1 MPKTVG
7 VAVSNATFHFD
18 KLYTYAVMPDQQDT
32 VRLGSMVL
40 VPFGR
45 GSRARMGVVLACDAE
60 PESAKLKFLFDVA
73 PASAC
78 LTPEL
83 LRLVHFLKE
92 RTFCTYYEAVK
103 AVIPYGAQYK
113 PTVAE
118 DGVTPVLQKQL
129 VRHTENAYKLVGTLP
144 PKTRPTAKQLA
155 AVALLAG
162 GERTL
167 SALEEK
173 GISRAV
179 LDNLCAKGVL
189 ECSKVN
195 KSIDLYSSIPL
206 KNEPILLTEEQQA
219 AYDALL
225 PGLED
230 AAPHSALLYGVT
242 GSGKTLVFL
251 KLIEHCLQMGRRA
264 LVLVP
269 EISLTPQMILRL
281 KSQFGKRVAVQHSA
295 LNHTERLLQWQMIQ
309 DGGADIVVGTRSAI
323 FSPLENIGLVI
334 IDEEQEHTYRSESAP
349 RYSAHEVARQRAA
362 ENGALLLLASATPS
376 TESYYAAQ
384 HGRTQLVRLTKRYG
398 GNPLPKVQIVDMR
411 AELASGNP
419 REISLAMEDAIRH
432 NLEAGKQTILLLN
445 RRGYQTV
452 AQCEDCREV
461 LKCQKCSVPMV
472 YHKSAHKLL
481 CHYCGS
487 QLDPPP
493 ARCPACGGKL
503 QYRGFGTQ
511 KAEEELAKLFPEA
524 RILRM
529 DQDTTAAKDAHEKL
543 LAKFARHEYDIMVGT
558 QMVAKGLD
566 FEDVTLVGVLGIDS
580 LLFAQGFRAYETV
593 FSLVTQVVG
602 RSGRAKDPG
611 FAIIQTTDPD
621 NPVLNLAA
629 AQDYDAFFEQEIA
642 YRKLGLYPPFCGLC
656 VVGFA
661 GPKESEVARASARF
675 AALLGR
681 QAAKQPDLPLRVLGP
696 TPGSIEKINDSYRY
710 KLTVKCRNDHRF
722 RDLIRETLTLYEQEK
737 LPGKATVVVD
747 LHSDGD
753 I

>member
-144 PKTRPTAKQLA
+144 PKPRPTAKQLA

-230 AAPHSALLYGVT
+230 VAPHSALLYGVT

-384 HGRTQLVRLTKRYG
+384 HGRTQLVCLTKRYG

-461 LKCQKCSVPMV
+461 LKCPKCSVPMV

-737 LPGKATVVVD
+737 LPGKATVVVN

>member
-144 PKTRPTAKQLA
+144 PKPRPTAKQLA

-230 AAPHSALLYGVT
+230 ASPHSALLYGVT

-629 AQDYDAFFEQEIA
+629 AQDYDAFFKQEIA

-710 KLTVKCRNDHRF
+710 KLTVKCRNDRRF